1 MKTSLIFDSWQS
13 FKADCDKAIM
23 YIMINWILD
32 GKINGWELKNYAT
45 LYNKQYTTTTY
56 IIKYTLHYTI
66 Q

>member
-1 MKTSLIFDSWQS
+1 
-13 FKADCDKAIM
+13 
-23 YIMINWILD
+23 MINWISD